1 MFDITPFQNWL
12 HFYNPYEDERSM
24 YYLQERE
31 GEEMMLQVYN
41 YIISPYWDDFGS
53 RTLYCK
59 VLFVD
64 YDEHAA
70 IIELVGEWNDA
81 IENDIMY
88 LKRQLV
94 DSMLSLGIFKFIIIG
109 ENVLNFH
116 SSDLNYYEEWMEDIQ
131 EQGGFIVCLN
141 FPEQSKQEM
150 ISEGLSPM
158 FFFLEYDRWRTH
170 DPLPFFEMIEN
181 RLLRLIS

>member
-12 HFYNPYEDERSM
+12 HFYDPYEDALSV
-24 YYLQERE
+24 YYQQERDE
-31 GEEMMLQVYN
+31 EEMLLQVYN

-53 RTLYCK
+53 RTMYCK

-64 YDEHAA
+64 YEEHAA

-94 DSMLSLGIFKFIIIG
+94 DPMLHSGIFKFIFIG

-131 EQGGFIVCLN
+131 DQGGFIVCLN
-141 FPEQSKQEM
+141 FPAQSKQEM
-150 ISEGLSPM
+150 INEGLSPI

-181 RLLRLIS
+181 KLLRLIS